1 MFENDSAEEQGGF
14 TQAFLLGCPMA
25 MAVTM
30 ALLLVFLIVDAMI
43 LSNFGSGAA
52 VDLSG
57 GETHS
62 IVLTEEATPEA
73 VATEAHGG

>member
-1 MFENDSAEEQGGF
+1 MFEGDSAEEQGGF

-25 MAVTM
+25 VAITM
-30 ALLLVFLIVDAMI
+30 ALLLVFLIVGAMI

-52 VDLSG
+52 VNLS

-62 IVLTEEATPEA
+62 IVVTPEIAATEEQ
-73 VATEAHGG
+73 GG